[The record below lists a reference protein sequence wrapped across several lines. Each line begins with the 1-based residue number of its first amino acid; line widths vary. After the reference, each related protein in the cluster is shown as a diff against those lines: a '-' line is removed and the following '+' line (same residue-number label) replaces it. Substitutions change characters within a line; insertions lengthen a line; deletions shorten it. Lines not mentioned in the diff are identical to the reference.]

1 MEYVIGALTGLLTG
15 GLLGFI
21 KNKLVWS
28 RYIDKSNEEGY
39 NNESAQVYGRLLASN
54 ALNIIILVIVF
65 LMRNIVPVE
74 WVSFLL
80 GAATGL
86 VAMNFITAGA
96 RK

>member
-1 MEYVIGALTGLLTG
+1 MIGALTGLLTG

-21 KNKLVWS
+21 KNKLIWS
-28 RYIDKSNEEGY
+28 RSIDKSNEEGY

>member
-15 GLLGFI
+15 GLLGYV
-21 KNKLVWS
+21 KNRLIWS
-28 RYIDKSNEEGY
+28 RYIKKSNENGY
-39 NNESAQVYGRLLASN
+39 SNESAQVYGRLLASN
-54 ALNIIILVIVF
+54 ALNIVILVIVF
-65 LMRNIVPVE
+65 LMRDIVPVE

-86 VAMNFITAGA
+86 VAMNFITAGS

>member
-1 MEYVIGALTGLLTG
+1 MEYVIGALTGLLIG
-15 GLLGFI
+15 GLLGYI
-21 KNKLVWS
+21 KSRIIWS
-28 RYIDKSNEEGY
+28 RYIKKSDEGGY
-39 NNESAQVYGRLLASN
+39 DNESAQVYGRLLASN
-54 ALNIIILVIVF
+54 ALNIAILVIVF

-74 WVSFLL
+74 WVSFFI